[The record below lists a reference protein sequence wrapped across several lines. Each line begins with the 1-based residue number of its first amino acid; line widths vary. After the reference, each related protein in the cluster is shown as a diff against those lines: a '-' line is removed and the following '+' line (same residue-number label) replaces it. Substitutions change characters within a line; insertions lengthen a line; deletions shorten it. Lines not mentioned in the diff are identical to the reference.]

1 MIFHLK
7 RSAVLSFLI
16 LFCSS
21 AFGQTGDEKPKPNN
35 DTPYLGFTDNRD
47 VYFQAYIGLGY
58 SFYGM
63 KNEAD
68 RVEFLQDEGFDVT
81 DLSGSFSFN
90 AGLAAILKAPGV
102 RLLLDYR
109 GDNYGNTGTPSI
121 NFDFGN
127 TKTGY
132 ELEHNLYNLSVGLEK
147 LIFTSDLNE
156 DYFGLGGSYVFIR
169 DIRSEKILFKSNG
182 TDKTAKTSTDILA
195 KAFEIHLSMGGIRKG
210 KVFGEARFGYQFQQS
225 FSIERNKT
233 KPGLSTDGYVPNF
246 NSFAFKIVVGILL

>member
-1 MIFHLK
+1 MIFRLK
-7 RSAVLSFLI
+7 FTAVFSVLI
-16 LFCSS
+16 LSCLPTF
-21 AFGQTGDEKPKPNN
+21 AQTDGEKQKPNN
-35 DTPYLGFTDNRD
+35 EPFLGFTDNRD
-47 VYFQAYIGLGY
+47 VYFQTYLGLGY
-58 SFYGM
+58 SFYRM
-63 KNEAD
+63 RNEAD

-90 AGLAAILKAPGV
+90 AGLAAIFKTPGI

-121 NFDFGN
+121 SLDFGN

-132 ELEHNLYNLSVGLEK
+132 ELEHNLYNMSIGLEK
-147 LIFTSDLNE
+147 LIFTSDQNE

-182 TDKTAKTSTDILA
+182 SDKTAKTSTDILA
-195 KAFEIHLSMGGIRKG
+195 KAFEIHVSVGGIRKG

-225 FSIERNKT
+225 FTIQSNKT
-233 KPGLSTDGYVPNF
+233 KPGLSTDGYVPDF